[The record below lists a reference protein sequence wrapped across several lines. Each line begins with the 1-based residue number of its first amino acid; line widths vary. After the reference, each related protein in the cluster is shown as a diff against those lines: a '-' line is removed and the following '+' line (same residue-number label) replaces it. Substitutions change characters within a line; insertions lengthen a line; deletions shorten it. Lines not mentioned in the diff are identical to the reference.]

1 MTDLYTDGNAL
12 GGPLAEIFAADLSMA
27 ERVCAHC
34 GDRSVVARLHVYD
47 HAPGVVA
54 RCPTC
59 QGVNLRLVRGR
70 DRVWLD
76 LRGMVS
82 LEVAVPEA
90 DG

>member
-12 GGPLAEIFAADLSMA
+12 AGPLTEIFAADMSMA

-34 GDRSVVARLHVYD
+34 GDRGVVARLHVYD

-59 QGVNLRLVRGR
+59 QGVNIRLVRAN
-70 DRVWLD
+70 DRAWLD
-76 LRGMVS
+76 LRGVVS
-82 LEVAVPEA
+82 LEIPLSATDV
-90 DG
+90 